1 MVSVKTTQKR
11 TSRKKTTLQTKV
23 RTHLKHALVPHK
35 GNHFRPHLVRLHGIT
50 AVLVLA
56 VLMQLAYGFVSSG
69 HVEVLGR
76 ISNISAT
83 DLLADTNAQRAQ
95 SSLPRLKPNDELN
108 KAAFSK
114 AQDMFAHNYWAHVSP
129 TGVTPWKWIGDA
141 GYNYDVA
148 GENLAKNY
156 ATAQAT
162 IDAWMASPT
171 HRENILNGKYQD
183 IGLAVVDGTLDGRPT
198 TLVVAYYGTPA
209 PVAAVEGAKN
219 DKPTVVYAAP
229 VEQGVGNPLTYF
241 GSALQSLTPATLG
254 TLALLTL
261 VGAVAV
267 AAHHY
272 RKKLPVAWRKS
283 WKLHHGMYTLA
294 GTVGLALVIVFA
306 TGGGSI

>member
-1 MVSVKTTQKR
+1 VKTTQKR
-11 TSRKKTTLQTKV
+11 TSHKKTTIQTKV

-35 GNHFRPHLVRLHGIT
+35 GNHYRPHLVRLHGIT
-50 AVLVLA
+50 VVLVLA
-56 VLMQLAYGFVSSG
+56 VFMQLAYGFVSSG
-69 HVEVLGR
+69 RLEVLGR
-76 ISNISAT
+76 VSSISAS
-83 DLLADTNAQRAQ
+83 DLLTDTNTQRGNA
-95 SSLPRLKPNDELN
+95 SLPGLKVNAALSA
-108 KAAFSK
+108 AAFAK
-114 AQDMFAHNYWAHVSP
+114 AKDMFAHNYWAHVSP
-129 TGVTPWKWIGDA
+129 AGVTPWKWLGDA

-156 ATAQAT
+156 PTAQAT
-162 IDAWMASPT
+162 VDAWMASPT
-171 HRENILNGKYQD
+171 HRANMLNTTYRD
-183 IGLAVVDGTLDGRPT
+183 IGFAVVDGTLDGRPT

-209 PVAAVEGAKN
+209 TAAVEGVKDA
-219 DKPTVVYAAP
+219 KPTVVYAAP
-229 VEQGVGNPLTYF
+229 IEQGIGNPLTYF

-267 AAHHY
+267 AAHQY
-272 RKKLPVAWRKS
+272 RNKLPVAWRRS